1 MRKYIIT
8 ISAALFLFLL
18 AGCTIYTE
26 SADDAEAGICW
37 IVDPEGGQ
45 VLKIASGNNT
55 IEAYNDTDV
64 GRPISVVHNPYNG
77 YTWVGDGD
85 GRVIL
90 LTGRAQVNRTI
101 YGFDEPAYMALFPKE
116 GSVWILDT
124 GYNRVIKMGHRGTL
138 ELELDGYPD
147 GRGITVDP
155 VSGDVFVAQA
165 NKVTRLN
172 YKGETLG
179 TFGGFADIADLEY
192 DGAIE
197 RLWVIDSGAG
207 TFTRL
212 TNDGIVEETVS
223 GQIED
228 PRDITIN
235 PILRCIYVAGIQ
247 DGLWY
252 VAKYKLGT
260 DGSGG
265 IKTGKV
271 WEKTGVKELRD
282 PEAEEDDF
290 FSAVTIACSPN
301 DAGIWINDYGNHR
314 LIKATDD
321 GDETATLV
329 NIMGGFFAPSDMTII
344 TNARR

>member
-1 MRKYIIT
+1 M
-8 ISAALFLFLL
+8 LLL
-18 AGCTIYTE
+18 AGCTSYTE
-26 SADDAEAGICW
+26 SADDADAGVCW

-55 IEAYNDTDV
+55 IDAYNDTDV

-77 YTWVGDGD
+77 YTWVGDGE
-85 GRVIL
+85 GRVLL
-90 LTGRAQVNRTI
+90 LTDRAQLNRTV
-101 YGFDEPAYMALFPKE
+101 YGFDEPEYMALFPKE

-138 ELELDGYPD
+138 ELELNGYPD

-165 NKVTRLN
+165 DKITRLN
-172 YKGETLG
+172 YEGEVLG

-197 RLWVIDSGAG
+197 RLWVIDSSAG

-212 TNDGIVEETVS
+212 TNDGTEEEVIS
-223 GQIED
+223 GMIDD

-235 PILRCIYVAGIQ
+235 PLLRCIYVAGIQ
-247 DGLWY
+247 DGQWL
-252 VAKYKLGT
+252 VAKFKLLG
-260 DGSGG
+260 DGNGG
-265 IKTGKV
+265 IDTERR
-271 WEKTGVKELRD
+271 WDLEGVEEMRD
-282 PEAEEDDF
+282 PDAEENDF
-290 FSAVTIACSPN
+290 FSAITIA
-301 DAGIWINDYGNHR
+301 AGQDHTAIWINDYGNHR
-314 LIKATDD
+314 LIKGTDL
-321 GDETATLV
+321 GDEETELD
-329 NIMGGFFAPSDMTII
+329 NIMGGFFAPSDMAII